1 MQKIRMLAL
10 SGFLVFAVLIA
21 AGQNERDS
29 AGHVLEEARQAAG
42 GDAWNRIGEIVTEG
56 KLQASWNSG
65 RLRYVENITTGRNV
79 LHYEFASGF
88 EETQGTDLHGSWQ
101 QDANGYISISHD
113 PLSERTAVDDRYL
126 ARRAYWQP
134 QFGGAAVAL
143 LPSNSAGQS
152 SYHLVE
158 VKPQGGRGF
167 ILWINRHSRL
177 IERVEHHGG
186 HPHTEFWSDYR
197 EVRLPSPEP
206 GFIRLPFKISI
217 QPGAEQF
224 VYTIRQ
230 VLEKSRS
237 ADFVIPFQHDYQ
249 LPPGGRVTV
258 PFFSSTGII
267 LKARIN
273 GQGPFTVVLDS
284 GASVNLISSEVARRL
299 GLKLGDQMPIA
310 GMSASVTVQHT
321 AVKSVQIGG
330 LMLRNQPFEVIDVP
344 YGLSHGSKEP
354 LVAVIGYPVFR
365 RLAIQI
371 NYHERKVTF
380 YDGPTFRHQGHGT
393 EIPMHTSH
401 DWLVA
406 DGTVQGVPGMFSLD
420 TGQENVAL
428 NLFHRFVQRT
438 AIDKKLGKS
447 FCGVAGEGFG
457 GAQHGCF
464 TRSKLALGNVA
475 AGNLVTTLSRDT
487 SAISSTT
494 TIAGNIGTGFFRKFT
509 VTFDAIHQKLFLEKN
524 QNYPKRDVHN
534 RAGMVLQL
542 VPGGE
547 KVLNVFSGGPAAA
560 AGIQPGDVLTSIKG
574 HPPSEPAVAI
584 RQDVFRQPVGTVVHA
599 TVQRG
604 NSSRKLQMILRDVL

>member
-1 MQKIRMLAL
+1 MQKARVLGV
-10 SGFLVFAVLIA
+10 SGLLLFAVLIA
-21 AGQNERDS
+21 AGQNNNDS
-29 AGHVLEEARQAAG
+29 ARRALEEARQAAG
-42 GDAWNRIGEIVTEG
+42 GDAWSRVGEIVTEG
-56 KLQASWNSG
+56 KLQAAWNSG
-65 RLRYVENITTGRNV
+65 PLRYVEHVATGRNV
-79 LHYEFASGF
+79 LHYEFDSGSR
-88 EETQGTDLHGSWQ
+88 ETRGTDLHGFWE
-101 QDANGYISISHD
+101 QDANGYISIFHD
-113 PLSERTAVDDRYL
+113 LLSKRNAIDDRYL
-126 ARRAYWQP
+126 AQRAYWQP
-134 QFGGAAVAL
+134 ESGGAAVAI
-143 LPSNSAGQS
+143 LPSNGAEQS
-152 SYHLVE
+152 RYERIE
-158 VKPQGGRGF
+158 VKPQGGHGF
-167 ILWINRHSRL
+167 ILWINRQTHL
-177 IERVEHHGG
+177 IERVEHKRDR
-186 HPHTEFWSDYR
+186 PYTEFWSDYR
-197 EVRLPSPEP
+197 EVRLPPPES
-206 GFIRLPFKISI
+206 GSIRLPFKVSI

-224 VYTIRQ
+224 VYTTRQ

-249 LPPGGRVTV
+249 LPPGGKVMV

-299 GLKLGDQMPIA
+299 GLKLGEQMPIA
-310 GMSASVTVQHT
+310 GMSDSVTVQHT

-344 YGLSHGSKEP
+344 YGLSRGSKEP

-380 YDGPTFRHQGHGT
+380 YDGPSFRHQGHAT
-393 EIPMHTSH
+393 EVPMHISH

-475 AGNLVTTLSRDT
+475 AGNLVTTLSHDT

-524 QNYPKRDVHN
+524 QNYPKRDVYN

-547 KVLNVFSGGPAAA
+547 KVLNVFSGGPAAT

-574 HPPSEPAVAI
+574 HRPSEPAIAI

-604 NSSRKLQMILRDVL
+604 NSSRNLRMILKDVL